1 MDDKKD
7 QQNTSR
13 GSINE
18 KAHTQILE
26 ALMLKKELIMTELKK
41 IDLAIADLQ
50 EEFSRKIEVL
60 QSKRKPS
67 EEALHHIE
75 ALLKLEG
82 FVLNSTQ
89 NKVGKK
95 NVDYITGTAK
105 ITDAAYDLLS
115 EVRKPLH
122 YKEIFNKLQERGL
135 YIPGKNPAATLLSRM
150 SRDNRFKRT
159 IKRGTYALSTWR
171 IRSAKSKRKRRKK
184 KKT

>member
-1 MDDKKD
+1 MDNKRDRQKTSGGFNYKKASTQVREALLLKKD
-7 QQNTSR
+7 
-13 GSINE
+13 
-18 KAHTQILE
+18 
-26 ALMLKKELIMTELKK
+26 LIMAELKK

-50 EEFSRKIEVL
+50 EEFSRKMEAF

-82 FVLNSTQ
+82 FVLNSNQ
-89 NKVGKK
+89 CKVGENKI
-95 NVDYITGTAK
+95 DYIPGTTK

-115 EVRKPLH
+115 EVYKPLH

-135 YIPGKNPAATLLSRM
+135 YIPGKNPAATMLSRM

-159 IKRGTYALSTWR
+159 VKRGTYALSTWR
-171 IRSAKSKRKRRKK
+171 VRSVKSKRKKQKK